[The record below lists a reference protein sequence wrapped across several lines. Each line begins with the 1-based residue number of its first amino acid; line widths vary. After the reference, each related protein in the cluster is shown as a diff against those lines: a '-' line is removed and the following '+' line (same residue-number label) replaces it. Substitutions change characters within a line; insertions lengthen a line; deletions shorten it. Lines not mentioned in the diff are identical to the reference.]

1 MASSYGKILKDGL
14 LVENPI
20 FRQVLGICSALAVT
34 NLVVNTLFMG
44 FGVTFATALTAFTV
58 SLLRNYI
65 PTRIRMIVQ
74 VVIIA
79 CYVMMIDILIK
90 AVAPG
95 KEGVGFV
102 AGGMGFWDRIECV
115 VVLSPDLRNV
125 LNVQVLDQ
133 KETPG
138 LGARIEEPW
147 FTDQFKG
154 LALAWEA
161 PAESRI
167 LVGAN
172 PAPNAPN
179 EVDAITGATQTS
191 MALMRFLNDE
201 LALIRPLFA
210 PNREPLNPE
219 PLPPLP

>member
-90 AVAPG
+90 AVAPDIHRFIG
-95 KEGVGFV
+95 PYVGLIITNCIIMGRAEAFASQNKPLPALVDGFANSLGYTAVLV
-102 AGGMGFWDRIECV
+102 AIAIIREIMGFGT
-115 VVLSPDLRNV
+115 VLGFALPARDLWWHQWTIMV
-125 LNVQVLDQ
+125 MP
-133 KETPG
+133 PG
-138 LGARIEEPW
+138 AFFMLAILTWIARARLAKEEP
-147 FTDQFKG
+147 K
-154 LALAWEA
+154 
-161 PAESRI
+161 
-167 LVGAN
+167 
-172 PAPNAPN
+172 
-179 EVDAITGATQTS
+179 
-191 MALMRFLNDE
+191 
-201 LALIRPLFA
+201 
-210 PNREPLNPE
+210 
-219 PLPPLP
+219 

>member
-90 AVAPG
+90 AVAPDIHRFIG
-95 KEGVGFV
+95 PYVGLIITNCIIMGRAEAFASQNKPLPALVDGFANGLGYTAVLV
-102 AGGMGFWDRIECV
+102 AIAIVREIMGFGT
-115 VVLSPDLRNV
+115 VLGFALPARDLWWHQWTIMVMPPGAFFMLAILTWFARAR
-125 LNVQVLDQ
+125 LA
-133 KETPG
+133 KEET
-138 LGARIEEPW
+138 
-147 FTDQFKG
+147 K
-154 LALAWEA
+154 
-161 PAESRI
+161 
-167 LVGAN
+167 
-172 PAPNAPN
+172 
-179 EVDAITGATQTS
+179 
-191 MALMRFLNDE
+191 
-201 LALIRPLFA
+201 
-210 PNREPLNPE
+210 
-219 PLPPLP
+219 